1 MGVAALLKPFDERNP
16 QISSCVACPLPV
28 VACDYLIC
36 VTFSGQGLFL
46 HRLVKHIA
54 QLANQIHLYY
64 YKKKRKL
71 QNVLQSE
78 QTTQK

>member
-16 QISSCVACPLPV
+16 QISGCVASPFPV

-46 HRLVKHIA
+46 HGLVQHTA
-54 QLANQIHLYY
+54 QLANQIHLYH
-64 YKKKRKL
+64 YKT
-71 QNVLQSE
+71 N
-78 QTTQK
+78 